1 MGLRRVVHVIDDET
15 DVCEALKVLLHTAG
29 FEARTYA
36 SAEEF
41 LAEVNLN
48 RPMCLLV
55 DVRLPGMSGLELVR
69 RLQQGPVRPV
79 VVMITGHGDVP
90 LAVKAMRAGA
100 LHFMEKPFEPEELLQ
115 TLEEALQRVSA
126 MAAEEATS
134 AAIEFELPVA
144 DATRTGSHGASRG
157 RHADESDR
165 HTARN
170 QHANGGASSR
180 GGAQED
186 GRADGLAPCPHEHE
200 PAGAEFTYT
209 AVGSHRNSG
218 VGADFVSWD
227 RGAALARRRSPH
239 GRSRIGEEKSAPPQT
254 REAGDGDE
262 CRHDPGIRFRA
273 GGSASSGFRTQAGK
287 RDRLIGDANC
297 WMQRLRLPCRVGQ
310 PQWCGGGCTARLSC
324 CRPFPARESSGAMIP
339 WSLQPP
345 GRLMLHT
352 TTSAPT
358 SGILCSL
365 GRIKN
370 GCGELQGWAMTR
382 PGCCARFSEA
392 SAVVW

>member
-1 MGLRRVVHVIDDET
+1 MALRRVVHVIDDET

-134 AAIEFELPVA
+134 AAIESSFRSLTPREQEVMALLAEGMPTKVI
-144 DATRTGSHGASRG
+144 ATRLGISTRTAEHHRAAVLKKMGARTVSHL
-157 RHADESDR
+157 
-165 HTARN
+165 ARMSMSL
-170 QHANGGASSR
+170 QG
-180 GGAQED
+180 
-186 GRADGLAPCPHEHE
+186 
-200 PAGAEFTYT
+200 
-209 AVGSHRNSG
+209 RNS
-218 VGADFVSWD
+218 
-227 RGAALARRRSPH
+227 P
-239 GRSRIGEEKSAPPQT
+239 
-254 REAGDGDE
+254 
-262 CRHDPGIRFRA
+262 IR
-273 GGSASSGFRTQAGK
+273 
-287 RDRLIGDANC
+287 
-297 WMQRLRLPCRVGQ
+297 P
-310 PQWCGGGCTARLSC
+310 
-324 CRPFPARESSGAMIP
+324 
-339 WSLQPP
+339 
-345 GRLMLHT
+345 
-352 TTSAPT
+352 
-358 SGILCSL
+358 
-365 GRIKN
+365 
-370 GCGELQGWAMTR
+370 
-382 PGCCARFSEA
+382 
-392 SAVVW
+392 